1 LVHYCGRLVLSFLG
15 TTKVFGRCITRLAL
29 EFVNFSNNHCL
40 ITIRRENRSC
50 RRNPRLEEAT
60 PHRPGE
66 YQFQCMREDEMQMC
80 IPTLRQVF
88 PNDELVEIPLKN
100 KGANNTLYQSE
111 SSLKVDAESILS
123 NQKVNQSFE

>member
-1 LVHYCGRLVLSFLG
+1 
-15 TTKVFGRCITRLAL
+15 
-29 EFVNFSNNHCL
+29 
-40 ITIRRENRSC
+40 
-50 RRNPRLEEAT
+50 
-60 PHRPGE
+60 
-66 YQFQCMREDEMQMC
+66 MQMC